1 MTSIVNTLEEDITTD
16 PFRVELDETDNGRD
30 DPVTIF
36 SNAVA
41 ENSRRLSKLH
51 EELRTDHLKS
61 EERLSLIKICE
72 EYNEVFYLPGG
83 KTDLHHSSRTY
94 HTHSNNRPHAGN
106 KYQAL

>member
-72 EYNEVFYLPGG
+72 EYNYVFYLPGDKLTFTTAVERAIPTPTIDPTG
-83 KTDLHHSSRTY
+83 
-94 HTHSNNRPHAGN
+94 GN
-106 KYQAL
+106 KYQAF